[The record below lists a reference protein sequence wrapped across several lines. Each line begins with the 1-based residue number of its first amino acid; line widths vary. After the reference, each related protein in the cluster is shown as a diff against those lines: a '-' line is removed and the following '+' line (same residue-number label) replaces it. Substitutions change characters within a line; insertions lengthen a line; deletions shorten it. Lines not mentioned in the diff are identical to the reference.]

1 MQNHPDSMIPR
12 ALAQAL
18 QERAALYPVL
28 TLTGPRQSGK
38 TTLCRMLFPDKPYVS
53 LEALDAREFAASD
66 PRGFLAQVPDG
77 AVLDEVQQ
85 APGLLSYLQEE
96 VDRDPRPGRFVLTGS
111 ENLALNAAVAQSLA
125 GRTALLHLLAC
136 AREEVTAF
144 PEAPDELWSALWHGG
159 YPRIFDRKMPPQV
172 WYADYVATYLERDV
186 RRLLNVGDLRT
197 FGTFLR
203 LAAGRTGQEL
213 NLSALASDVGT
224 AVNTLKAWVSVL
236 EASYLVALVPAWHAN
251 ASKQAVKAPKLHF
264 LDSGLACHLLG
275 IRDAT
280 QLALHPLRGAIFE
293 SWMVSEVL
301 KARLNRGLAPEAFH
315 YREPRGPEVDLMVRT
330 GTGWVLVEAKSAQT
344 VDSEFFRHLET
355 LAKRLG
361 PDSVAKKVL
370 VYGGETSQSRT
381 LAQVMAWRDMPS
393 GPWT

>member
-1 MQNHPDSMIPR
+1 MRSILTPMITR
-12 ALAQAL
+12 TLAHAL

-38 TTLCRMLFPDKPYVS
+38 TTLCRMLFPGKPYFS
-53 LEALDAREFAASD
+53 LEALDTREFAVTD

-85 APGLLSYLQEE
+85 APGLLSYLQES
-96 VDRDPRPGRFVLTGS
+96 VDQDPRPGRFILTGS
-111 ENLALNAAVAQSLA
+111 ENLALNQAVAQSLA
-125 GRTALLHLLAC
+125 GRTAILHLLGC
-136 AREEVTAF
+136 AREEVAAF
-144 PEAPDELWSALWHGG
+144 PEVPTELWSAIWHGG
-159 YPRIFDRKMPPQV
+159 YPRVFDRRIPPPV

-213 NLSALASDVGT
+213 NLSTLAADVGA
-224 AVNTLKAWVSVL
+224 AVNTIKAWISVL
-236 EASYLVALVPAWHAN
+236 EASYLITLVPAWHVN
-251 ASKQAVKAPKLHF
+251 TRKQAVKAPKLHF
-264 LDSGLACHLLG
+264 LDSGLACHLLS
-275 IRDAT
+275 IRDGS

-293 SWMVSEVL
+293 SWMVSEII

-330 GTGWVLVEAKSAQT
+330 GRGWVLAEAKSAQT
-344 VDSEFFRHLET
+344 VDREFFRHMASLSE
-355 LAKRLG
+355 RLG
-361 PDSVAKKVL
+361 TSGVAGRAL
-370 VYGGETSQSRT
+370 VYGGDTSQIRST
-381 LAQVMAWRDMPS
+381 AQVIPWREIAQ